1 MVQSLNV
8 FGWRMMM
15 ITMVFSWD
23 SKAGLSLAIFRKKI
37 KNYKFEFK
45 VKLWWLVGEKQFL
58 GLFRSNE
65 GLE

>member
-1 MVQSLNV
+1 
-8 FGWRMMM
+8 M